1 MRIQS
6 SWTNTIQ
13 LSCIAVSSALLLQ
26 ACGEF
31 SYKRGASFNDLNQ
44 AKRDCQSAHKTA
56 DRVEQCLAE
65 KGWVVR
71 NFDDEDPV
79 MTIETA
85 ESTHGMAKAP
95 EASRSHTRSEPLAEG
110 SEADVAADQAS
121 TEATLTTDTT
131 SAKSQAT
138 SPETT
143 TTPATKPQV
152 AKPAA
157 PKPKDPLDI
166 FLLSSWWKM
175 GAGPAALK
183 TDTETCVAKLG
194 EVHRPDPVSLKTTRG
209 LLICMRE
216 KGWYALQAK

>member
-1 MRIQS
+1 MRNQS
-6 SWTNTIQ
+6 SWTNTIK
-13 LSCIAVSSALLLQ
+13 LSCITFSSALLLQ

-44 AKRDCQSAHKTA
+44 AKRDCQSTHKTA

-79 MTIETA
+79 MTIEAA
-85 ESTHGMAKAP
+85 ESSHGMAKAP
-95 EASRSHTRSEPLAEG
+95 EASRSHARAEPLTEG
-110 SEADVAADQAS
+110 SEANAAADQDS
-121 TEATLTTDTT
+121 TEATPTTDTA
-131 SAKSQAT
+131 SATSQAA

-143 TTPATKPQV
+143 TTSGTKQPAT
-152 AKPAA
+152 

-166 FLLSSWWKM
+166 FLVSSWWKM
-175 GAGPAALK
+175 GAGAAALK

-209 LLICMRE
+209 LLICMRD